1 MAMKPDFDQ
10 ELDRLQGQLPLR
22 AARLLQS
29 ARRPSAVWTRVS
41 AAGLLMV
48 GGVFGFLPILGFWML
63 PLGLALLALDLPFL
77 RPPLARLLS
86 LVNRKL
92 FPHVS

>member
-1 MAMKPDFDQ
+1 MARKPDFEQ
-10 ELDRLQGQLPLR
+10 ELDRLQSRLPLR

-29 ARRPSAVWTRVS
+29 VRRPQAVWMRAPT
-41 AAGLLMV
+41 AGLLMI
-48 GGVFGFLPILGFWML
+48 GGVLGFLPILGFWMV

-77 RPPLARLLS
+77 RPPLARVLS

-92 FPHVS
+92 FPHTG